1 MTQKPFILCDFDIAA
16 LTPGPSPKGRGEIF
30 KTRSKRP
37 SRIPY
42 FVRSIIRAVRSRKY
56 EVPSLKCRTCN
67 TKHATPSGKPG
78 ARNTRRTGA
87 IRLPSPLSF
96 FIMHIL
102 GKISSWL
109 KVNVG
114 WDQRSAVPPE
124 DPRGSVMGLRC
135 AGPTLRTGRH
145 AANKHPCPGG
155 GDVDALPCRRDVT
168 RFLGGRRIRSRHTPC
183 AVRKLRH
190 TECAYYIAKKPSRA
204 SRPVAFTMANRY
216 GTEGWPP

>member
-114 WDQRSAVPPE
+114 WDQRSAVPP
-124 DPRGSVMGLRC
+124 
-135 AGPTLRTGRH
+135 RTAKNVWWDR
-145 AANKHPCPGG
+145 AALVPPYMYLSQQKLIRPFWP
-155 GDVDALPCRRDVT
+155 ACRRPPNDINCL
-168 RFLGGRRIRSRHTPC
+168 RACFENLPSPFGRGAGGEGGY
-183 AVRKLRH
+183 A
-190 TECAYYIAKKPSRA
+190 EIAQNEWFVSGSPS
-204 SRPVAFTMANRY
+204 P
-216 GTEGWPP
+216 